1 MFGQTWTT
9 PNAVQMVL
17 SPCQPGGPLLTR
29 VQGREEPPPSDLPLR
44 APRAGLCVPL
54 RRALYLKGL
63 HAHRGSSCLPVQA
76 ARGGA
81 WPLAQ
86 TSPLPILFLPAQVA
100 SLGRAIHLQ
109 LCSIRIPQAKENA
122 LQAITLLARNH
133 TSELVAAFLDF
144 SIPLDRC
151 PALLPSPPQCPLPI
165 LPQAEGRISAP
176 CLPSCLPMNRAGSPE
191 GALVCSFT
199 VPLLGPPLGRHHA
212 LSLLSVTP

>member
-1 MFGQTWTT
+1 MFGQTWMT
-9 PNAVQMVL
+9 PNAAQMVL
-17 SPCQPGGPLLTR
+17 VPQPWGPLLTR

-63 HAHRGSSCLPVQA
+63 HAHQGSSSLPVQA
-76 ARGGA
+76 PRGGV
-81 WPLAQ
+81 WPPAQ

-109 LCSIRIPQAKENA
+109 LCSVRIPQAKENA

-151 PALLPSPPQCPLPI
+151 SALLPAPPPCPPSLR
-165 LPQAEGRISAP
+165 PQAKGRTSAP
-176 CLPSCLPMNRAGSPE
+176 CLPSCLPMNRAASPE
-191 GALVCSFT
+191 GVLICSFT
-199 VPLLGPPLGRHHA
+199 VPLLGPSLGRHHTP
-212 LSLLSVTP
+212 SLLSVTP